1 MNKKILI
8 SILVGSFI
16 LTGCFGSDGSS
27 PASQDESAAGFHSYA
42 SNEFRLDVADDWET
56 LTPTVFKSDTPAN
69 TVIAF
74 KNNIRN
80 PRFTANVAVVKNTL
94 SQSVPTTD
102 YAKALYQKTSDEL
115 TSFKEILTEETKI
128 LVSGKETKTIF
139 RIVEG
144 RESPEKDTKRFFQIT
159 GVKGKNA
166 FIAIGSMLATD
177 DEATAKKLETMVRS
191 FEVK

>member
-8 SILVGSFI
+8 FALVSSFI
-16 LTGCFGSDGSS
+16 LTGCFGEGSAPTDQNS
-27 PASQDESAAGFHSYA
+27 IAGFHSYA
-42 SNEFRLDVADDWET
+42 SDEFRLDVADDWET

-80 PRFTANVAVVKNTL
+80 PRFTANVAIAKNTL
-94 SQSVPTTD
+94 SQSVPTID
-102 YAKALYQKTSDEL
+102 YAKALYLKTGDEL
-115 TSFKEILTEETKI
+115 TSFKEILTEEAKI
-128 LVSGKETKTIF
+128 FVSGKETQTIF

-177 DEATAKKLETMVRS
+177 DETTAKKLETMVRS